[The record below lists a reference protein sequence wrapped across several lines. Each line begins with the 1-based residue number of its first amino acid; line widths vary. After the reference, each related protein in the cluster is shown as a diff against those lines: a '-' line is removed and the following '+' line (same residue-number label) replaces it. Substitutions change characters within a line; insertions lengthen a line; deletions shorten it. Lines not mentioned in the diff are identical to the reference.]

1 MGSGELAARASRGHG
16 GNRDAPVGRKAC
28 NPYITGES
36 AVCDDTVAGNHW
48 LHLEQS
54 LAAFGTHPAAPAERE
69 DARGEGRRDATA
81 LTTPRSYTARSF
93 VPYSGQRI
101 SATCVMFGTEGVL
114 KLGPQKEPRD
124 RLRRG
129 LRRMRV
135 RGCAACGEG
144 RVRASRLQLSA
155 A

>member
-1 MGSGELAARASRGHG
+1 M
-16 GNRDAPVGRKAC
+16 C
-28 NPYITGES
+28 
-36 AVCDDTVAGNHW
+36 
-48 LHLEQS
+48 
-54 LAAFGTHPAAPAERE
+54 
-69 DARGEGRRDATA
+69 ATA

-101 SATCVMFGTEGVL
+101 SATCVMFGAEGIL

-129 LRRMRV
+129 LRRRRMRV
-135 RGCAACGEG
+135 RGSCAACGEG